1 MAMPFADECIGLAA
15 SPPSM
20 HRQIGVP
27 GVTAMKRGSGT
38 DIPIQRLADFH
49 DFIRFKETENMFLTA
64 ELFLKA
70 SKLRRESRADHRRE
84 EYPDHDDA
92 HWLKWI
98 IFNCHL
104 EEGYRLAEF
113 PWAKYKYGPDELS
126 GIGEIS
132 A

>member
-49 DFIRFKETENMFLTA
+49 DFKMWSSVTA
-64 ELFLKA
+64 N
-70 SKLRRESRADHRRE
+70 
-84 EYPDHDDA
+84 EYPTSFRFRTPGFRECPGPCYQSPGAVAAMDGR
-92 HWLKWI
+92 
-98 IFNCHL
+98 C
-104 EEGYRLAEF
+104 
-113 PWAKYKYGPDELS
+113 AK
-126 GIGEIS
+126 S
-132 A
+132 AYHAAKAGCAVRQSSWGKRKSR